1 MKQTVVI
8 TGASRGIGRA
18 VALAFAEKNASKNNH
33 EEYNI
38 FVNCAKNSELLENVK
53 KQIRDLGVCCESFT
67 GDISDY
73 NTAMEML
80 MRFTGIL
87 VMLIFLLIMP
97 VFLLSDC
104 FRI

>member
-18 VALAFAEKNASKNNH
+18 VALAFAEKSASKNNH

-73 NTAMEML
+73 NTAMEMFDEVHL
-80 MRFTGIL
+80 RFW
-87 VMLIFLLIMP
+87 
-97 VFLLSDC
+97 
-104 FRI
+104 

>member
-18 VALAFAEKNASKNNH
+18 VALAFAEKSASKNNH

-53 KQIRDLGVCCESFT
+53 KQICKKEIWVYAAKASLAT
-67 GDISDY
+67 
-73 NTAMEML
+73 
-80 MRFTGIL
+80 
-87 VMLIFLLIMP
+87 
-97 VFLLSDC
+97 
-104 FRI
+104 